1 MLIELAGFAT
11 FTCGFINKRLNMKE
25 KEEVK
30 TILLEAQDELDE
42 YTKIVLNTNN
52 FRNLPAMSVNP
63 FRVTLNDTLK
73 INYVK
78 DGNAALIRRYNI
90 TDEETGEVISNARSN
105 ITFQRRQYVDK
116 QEFIKI
122 YNEGLERIFNLKS
135 ASIKVFG
142 YFMNEMQNTI
152 NADFVYFDRNKC
164 QKFCKWNGHRLVYE
178 GLTELIKNLIVCKTD
193 EEHKYWINPRFVFNG
208 NRIIIFDEF
217 IKTDDDYFQ
226 NKKSLK

>member
-11 FTCGFINKRLNMKE
+11 FTYGFINKRPNMRE
-25 KEEVK
+25 KEGVK
-30 TILLEAQDELDE
+30 AIVLEAQDELDE

-63 FRVTLNDTLK
+63 FRVTLNDTLR

>member
-1 MLIELAGFAT
+1 MLIELTGFAT
-11 FTCGFINKRLNMKE
+11 FIYGFINKRPNMKE
-25 KEEVK
+25 KEGVK
-30 TILLEAQDELDE
+30 AIVLEAQDELDE
-42 YTKIVLNTNN
+42 YSKKILHINS
-52 FRNLPAMSVNP
+52 FRHLPAMSVNP
-63 FRVTLNDTLK
+63 FRVTLNDTLIMDYK
-73 INYVK
+73 K
-78 DGNAALIRRYNI
+78 SGNAALIKRYNI
-90 TDEETGEVISNARSN
+90 TDEETGELISDVRSN
-105 ITFQRRQYVDK
+105 IAFQRRQYVDK

-135 ASIKVFG
+135 SSIKVFG

-164 QKFCKWNGHRLVYE
+164 QKFCKWNGHRLVYD

-217 IKTDDDYFQ
+217 IKKDEDYFQ
-226 NKKSLK
+226 DKKSLK